1 MKKTVVFIALSILV
15 VSSADAWGQNGHR
28 IVGYIAQHYLT
39 KKAQRNIEKVLGT
52 ETLAEVSAYMD
63 FIKADATYDH
73 MKPWHYCT
81 IPDGQT
87 YAQAGT
93 PAQGDIIWAIDRF
106 MAELKS
112 KKFEEQDEA
121 FVLKALVHLVG
132 DIHQPL
138 HVGNGRDRGGNDI
151 KLRFFRE
158 DTNLHSVWDTG
169 IIEKQNYS
177 YTEYANWINHTSDA
191 EVEEWQSANVLDW
204 ANESMSYREQ
214 VYDLPEDMSI
224 SYDYIYK
231 NRSLVN
237 QRLLQAGVRL
247 AGLLNEIYG

>member
-1 MKKTVVFIALSILV
+1 M

-93 PAQGDIIWAIDRF
+93 PAQG
-106 MAELKS
+106 
-112 KKFEEQDEA
+112 
-121 FVLKALVHLVG
+121 
-132 DIHQPL
+132 
-138 HVGNGRDRGGNDI
+138 
-151 KLRFFRE
+151 
-158 DTNLHSVWDTG
+158 
-169 IIEKQNYS
+169 
-177 YTEYANWINHTSDA
+177 
-191 EVEEWQSANVLDW
+191 
-204 ANESMSYREQ
+204 
-214 VYDLPEDMSI
+214 
-224 SYDYIYK
+224 
-231 NRSLVN
+231 
-237 QRLLQAGVRL
+237 
-247 AGLLNEIYG
+247 